1 MVTIKQLKTWA
12 ALFALGGL
20 AAVPASADHMMMGP
34 MMMGDTADVMTGPCG
49 MDAGSGMTGMGWGM
63 GPGMMGPGM
72 QGGAIPNLTD
82 EQRKQLSS
90 IRREASDKHWN
101 LMGKVRTERLH
112 LQDLYSAE
120 SADPDAIG
128 AQQKKLLALRQQMID
143 VSVDAQKRVDALL
156 TKEQKEALRTWRR
169 GWMMGRQ

>member
-1 MVTIKQLKTWA
+1 
-12 ALFALGGL
+12 
-20 AAVPASADHMMMGP
+20 
-34 MMMGDTADVMTGPCG
+34 
-49 MDAGSGMTGMGWGM
+49 
-63 GPGMMGPGM
+63 M

-120 SADPDAIG
+120 SPDPEAIG

-143 VSVDAQKRVDALL
+143 VSVDAQKRLDALL
-156 TKEQKEALRTWRR
+156 TKEQKEALRAWRR